1 MQVMRIGVI
10 DVGSNTTR
18 LLVASAG
25 SDGLVPLEKQKVR
38 LSLGEEIERFG
49 AVSAVHRAAAV
60 KAVRELASTARR
72 SQVASLDVFL
82 TAPGRQ
88 ASNAAELVAALSR
101 AAGVQARVLT
111 KEEEGTLAYRGA
123 VLTAGVQLPTRVA
136 VCDIGGASTEIAVG
150 PPAGEPDWIESV
162 DLGSVR
168 LTTRSGDMHSE
179 TESAFSH
186 IAPPRVEAALAVGGS
201 ARATRRLVGA
211 TLGGEELVEALR
223 IVETTP
229 PREVARCFGVD
240 RARADILLAGVILLA
255 EVQRKLGVP
264 LHVCDGGIR
273 EGAVLASLDALSA
286 QQATSAAGTR
296 ARRSRR

>member
-1 MQVMRIGVI
+1 MQIGVI

-25 SDGLVPLEKQKVR
+25 PDGLEPLETQKLR
-38 LSLGEEIERFG
+38 LSLGEEIERHG
-49 AVSAVHRAAAV
+49 AVSAVHVAAAA
-60 KAVRELASTARR
+60 KAVRGMAGAARR
-72 SQVASLDVFL
+72 RRVASLDVFL

-88 ASNAAELVAALSR
+88 ATNSAELVAALSR

-123 VLTAGVQLPTRVA
+123 VLTASVALPERLA

-150 PPAGEPDWIESV
+150 DASRHPDWVESV

-168 LTTRSGDMHSE
+168 LTARATDMPSE
-179 TESAFSH
+179 AEDAFAH
-186 IAPPRVEAALAVGGS
+186 LRPPTVEAALAVGGS
-201 ARATRRLVGA
+201 ARAARRLVGSE
-211 TLGGEELVEALR
+211 LGEAELAEALR
-223 IVETTP
+223 IVETTS

-240 RARADILLAGVILLA
+240 RARAEILRAGVILLA
-255 EVQRKLGVP
+255 EVQRKLGVT

-273 EGAVLASLDALSA
+273 QGAVLASLDAL
-286 QQATSAAGTR
+286 AA
-296 ARRSRR
+296 